1 MRTSIDDVSKGQIP
15 DPVDLQLPDGVFTDS
30 RNFRYRNAA
39 VEKCKG
45 QQAVFSSLSAT
56 PMWAASIGD
65 GTTSYWMY
73 GNEGVLYATDGTT
86 HANVSSI
93 SWQAAPDLGYTGGQ
107 FHGYQ
112 ILNDAVAIPQSW
124 QPSLSNKIQPL
135 ANWPASTF
143 CKVIR
148 PFRDQLIALRVTESG
163 AYNPRALRWSDI
175 AGVGALPGSWDY
187 TDPTNFA
194 GRTEL
199 GETQDYLV
207 DCLALRNV
215 NIVYK
220 QFSTYLMQPIQSND
234 SFAFQTLFNQAGL
247 LAENCAAAFGARHF
261 VVTAD
266 DIIVHDGSNIQS
278 VADKRTKKNFF
289 TALSTSRYLRT
300 FVVPDFF
307 NQTMWLCYCEAG
319 NDFPNIAWCWD
330 WANDNWFQR
339 ELGANMA
346 HGATG
351 IVIGSELTFDGMIG
365 SFDSQTTTF
374 DESTFTPFSTRLVL
388 FNGAAPA
395 AYQAETGETFNG
407 ATMNCYATRS
417 NMGLTRDLNSIKR
430 IQRLFPKIIGG
441 TAGDT
446 IQIYVGT
453 KSTPDGATTFSG
465 PFNFTIGTDYKIDC
479 RVSGRWITLK
489 FAYAGSN
496 SLRMGG
502 FDVEFIQDGLR

>member
-1 MRTSIDDVSKGQIP
+1 MRTSIDDVSQGFVP
-15 DPVDLQLPDGVFTDS
+15 DPVDVQLPDGIFTDS
-30 RNFRYRNAA
+30 RNVRYRDAA

-45 QQAVFSSLSAT
+45 QTAVFGSLSVT
-56 PMWAASIGD
+56 PMWAAAIGD
-65 GTTSYWMY
+65 GTTSYWLY
-73 GNEGVLYATDGTT
+73 GNEAVLYATDGTT
-86 HANVSSI
+86 HANVSSA
-93 SWQAAPDLGYTGGQ
+93 SYQAAPDLGYTGCQ

-112 ILNDAVAIPQSW
+112 VLNDAVLAPQTW
-124 QPSLSNKIQPL
+124 QPSLSNKVQPL
-135 ANWPASTF
+135 ANWPSSTF

-148 PFRDQLIALRVTESG
+148 AFRDQLIALRVTEG
-163 AYNPRALRWSDI
+163 ATYNPRVLRWSDI
-175 AGVGALPGSWDY
+175 AGVGALPASWDY

-234 SFAFQTLFNQAGL
+234 SFAFQTLFAQSGL
-247 LAENCAAAFGARHF
+247 LAENCAAAFGAQHF

-266 DIIVHDGSNIQS
+266 DIVVHDGSNIQS
-278 VADKRTKKNFF
+278 VADKRTKRYFF
-289 TALSTSRYLRT
+289 SALSTSRYLRT

-307 NQTMWLCYCEAG
+307 NQTMWICFCESG
-319 NDFPNIAWCWD
+319 NDFPNLALCWD
-330 WANDNWFQR
+330 WKKDSWFVR

-351 IVIGSELTFDGMIG
+351 IVIGSELTFDGQSG

-388 FNGAAPA
+388 FNGAAVA

-407 ATMNCYATRS
+407 TAMNCYATRS
-417 NMGLTRDLNSIKR
+417 NIGLTRDLNSFMR
-430 IQRLFPKIIGG
+430 IQRIIPKVIG

-446 IQIYVGT
+446 LSIYVGT
-453 KSTPDGATTFSG
+453 KATQNGATTFSG
-465 PFNFTIGTDYKIDC
+465 PFAFTIGTDYMINC
-479 RVSGRWITLK
+479 RVSGRYITLK
-489 FAYAGSN
+489 FAYSGSN
-496 SLRMGG
+496 TFRVGG
-502 FDVEFIQDGLR
+502 FDVEFLQDGYR